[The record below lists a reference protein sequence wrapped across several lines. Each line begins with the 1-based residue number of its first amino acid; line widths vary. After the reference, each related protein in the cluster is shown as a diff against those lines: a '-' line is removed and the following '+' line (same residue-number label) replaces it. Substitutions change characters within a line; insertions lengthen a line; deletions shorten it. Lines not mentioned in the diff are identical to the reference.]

1 MFSYASEFLSLI
13 LLILLIVHYYDP
25 LRIQSPFGRRY
36 WQCLVVT
43 GASMVLN
50 GLCVLTLPYSSEIP
64 LWINMLLNTLYFA
77 ASFLMCEL
85 FSLYLLEKPMAH
97 TDTPLCLTRARYFIR
112 ILYGSIVR
120 PSLHKYSYWR
130 SLLF

>member
-1 MFSYASEFLSLI
+1 MFSYAAEFLSLI
-13 LLILLIVHYYDP
+13 LLVLLIVHYYDP

-85 FSLYLLEKPMAH
+85 FSLYLQ
-97 TDTPLCLTRARYFIR
+97 
-112 ILYGSIVR
+112 IVIAQG
-120 PSLHKYSYWR
+120 LAEG
-130 SLLF
+130 LG